1 MPKKA
6 KNEMSS
12 LVTLIV
18 AAGAFLALA
27 YLYLTPGSVFLR
39 FFIAVVVLIIS
50 GYMITN
56 ANGLKGAFGMYLLG
70 GERGI
75 GVVEGLAKRNKGF
88 WNFFADW
95 GISLSFGILAY
106 FFFRKEIGIKPLILG
121 IATVAFVI
129 IFVSPYLP
137 LILSFINMPGI
148 NTGVSSAPAQGVGP
162 LFYPFFVI
170 SLIGGFSFYITLLLI
185 YSGAS
190 LLYTLAIAALKF
202 IASNPSGAL
211 STLQTQIPGVTPVI
225 PGITI
230 PFFAGIISLI
240 ILLVVH
246 EFSHGILSSLAKVK
260 IKSIGIVLF
269 GIIPMGAF
277 VEPDER
283 QITKLS
289 VQKQNRIFIAGISAN
304 MVACLFFFVLTF
316 AMLYYVLPNVNTGGV
331 LVTFVVPNY
340 PANGIIAVN
349 STILKW
355 NNVTIRNSFDLATA
369 EAAYVP
375 SSKVAL
381 TTSRGVFAITPTSAG
396 KLGIDTAP
404 ATMSAYYQAV
414 EFIYAIVVLS
424 FGLNFFVALF
434 NLLPIP
440 GFDGWRIYQN
450 KIKSKKLLSA
460 LSLLII
466 AAIILNAIPWLWS
479 VS

>member
-1 MPKKA
+1 
-6 KNEMSS
+6 MSS

-27 YLYLTPGSVFLR
+27 YLYLIPGSVFIR

-56 ANGLKGAFGMYLLG
+56 ANRHKGAFGVYLLG

-75 GVVEGLAKRNKGF
+75 SVVEGLAKRNKGF
-88 WNFFADW
+88 WKCFADW

-106 FFFRKEIGIKPLILG
+106 FFFRKQIGIKPLILG

-170 SLIGGFSFYITLLLI
+170 SLIGGFSFYIILLLI

-331 LVTFVVPNY
+331 LVTVRGPKLPRERDHSRELDYTQVEQRHDKELVRPCNRGGRIRSLQQGGLDNE
-340 PANGIIAVN
+340 P
-349 STILKW
+349 W
-355 NNVTIRNSFDLATA
+355 RIRNNADQRRKTGHRHRPRDDVRLL
-369 EAAYVP
+369 P
-375 SSKVAL
+375 GG
-381 TTSRGVFAITPTSAG
+381 GVH
-396 KLGIDTAP
+396 LRHRC
-404 ATMSAYYQAV
+404 
-414 EFIYAIVVLS
+414 
-424 FGLNFFVALF
+424 ALF
-434 NLLPIP
+434 
-440 GFDGWRIYQN
+440 R
-450 KIKSKKLLSA
+450 A
-460 LSLLII
+460 
-466 AAIILNAIPWLWS
+466 
-479 VS
+479 